1 MPTVTLNNGVKMPIE
16 GFGGYQISNRECK
29 QVVLKALETG
39 YRLLDTAQAYQ
50 NERAVGEAMIE
61 SDVKRED
68 IFLTTKVDFTNSGYE
83 QTKASLYESLE
94 KLQVDYIDLVI
105 MHQAYGDY
113 YGGYRALE
121 EFYRE
126 GKIRAIGVSN
136 FFPDRLIDLST
147 FADTVPMVN
156 QVESHVFYQ
165 QPEARKIMKQ
175 YGVQMESW
183 GPLAEGKNNFFHHP
197 VLLSIGEKYGKTAA
211 QIGLRFLTQKDIV
224 IIPKSVHAE
233 RMQEN
238 INIWDFSLTEDEMR
252 ELETLDIGKSLFFDH
267 RAPETV
273 EWLMDMYRYRFH
285 K

>member
-1 MPTVTLNNGVKMPIE
+1 MPME
-16 GFGGYQISNRECK
+16 GFGVYQINNRKCK
-29 QVVLKALETG
+29 QVVLQALETG
-39 YRLLDTAQAYQ
+39 YRLLDTAQAYH
-50 NERAVGEAMIE
+50 NERAVGEAIIE

-83 QTKASLYESLE
+83 QTKASLFESLN

-121 EFYRE
+121 EFYKE

-136 FFPDRLIDLST
+136 FFPDRLIDLAT
-147 FADTVPMVN
+147 FADIVPMVN

-165 QPEARKIMKQ
+165 QPEARQIMQQ
-175 YGVQMESW
+175 YGVQMEAW
-183 GPLAEGKNNFFHHP
+183 GPLAQGKNNLFHHP
-197 VLLSIGEKYGKTAA
+197 TLTRIGQKYGKSVA
-211 QIGLRFLTQKDIV
+211 QVALRFLLQENIV
-224 IIPKSVHAE
+224 IIPKTTHVE

-238 INIWDFSLTEDEMR
+238 FDVWDFTLSKEDMNEI
-252 ELETLDIGKSLFFDH
+252 ETLDTGKSLFFDH

-273 EWLMDMYRYRFH
+273 EWLMDMYRYRFLN
-285 K
+285 